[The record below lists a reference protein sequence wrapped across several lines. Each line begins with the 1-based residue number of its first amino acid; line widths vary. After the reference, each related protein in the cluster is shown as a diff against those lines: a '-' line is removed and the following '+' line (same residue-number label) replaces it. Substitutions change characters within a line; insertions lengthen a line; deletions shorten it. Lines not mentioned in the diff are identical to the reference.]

1 MLVLFN
7 SIHFVVFSTVW
18 TFSFF
23 CLDLMVVAS
32 VAYLILTI
40 TRKEIFVEVLQ
51 ILFTNVAYV
60 IALDNLV

>member
-40 TRKEIFVEVLQ
+40 ARKEIFLEVLQ
-51 ILFTNVAYV
+51 ILFTNVADV
-60 IALDNLV
+60 IALDNLG

>member
-40 TRKEIFVEVLQ
+40 ARKEIFLEVLQ
-51 ILFTNVAYV
+51 ILFTNVANV
-60 IALDNLV
+60 IALDNLG

>member
-1 MLVLFN
+1 LLVLFN

-40 TRKEIFVEVLQ
+40 ARKEIFLEVLQ
-51 ILFTNVAYV
+51 ILFTNVADV
-60 IALDNLV
+60 IALDNLG